1 LEWHSPTNSGK
12 KQKKGPGKAGPFFKK
27 DSLALTGGT
36 LTTLNLAMD
45 IGVQHYGTNIPP
57 LSENCKGKFPGFQTG
72 FQIIKC

>member
-45 IGVQHYGTNIPP
+45 IGVQHYGLIYRR
-57 LSENCKGKFPGFQTG
+57 FPKIARANFQDFKLGF
-72 FQIIKC
+72 KL